1 MSHAIDRFFPFYGA
15 DFFESEKVA
24 CMSLAARGLYIGALW
39 RQWRTGGLPAD
50 PQLLARLLGVGLEEF
65 RQVWP
70 EVAPCFELVD
80 GRLQNRR
87 LELVRAEQLNGLEGK
102 IRGGRNGGLTR
113 AANERQ
119 ARELAAKHSLSLVT
133 GELEESSSNA
143 QANSKQ
149 YRREEKRIRDKNNLP
164 PTPSA
169 EGENPPKRSRK
180 RAGEP
185 WQTILERPEYIR
197 LRMSP
202 AFSTAWAEWI
212 EHCQTAGSKAKE
224 PSGPRAVA
232 MLNEAAQN
240 PERYAEALRQAIR
253 SNWQA
258 PHVEALQRRQQTV
271 EPRNAAQRNL
281 DNIRNSARQLGLL
294 TEHLS

>member
-50 PQLLARLLGVGLEEF
+50 PQLLARLLGVGLDEF

-87 LELVRAEQLNGLEGK
+87 LELVRAEQLDVLEGK
-102 IRGGRNGGLTR
+102 IRGGRNGGLQR

-149 YRREEKRIRDKNNLP
+149 DRREEKRIGEKNNLP

-169 EGENPPKRSRK
+169 EGEKPAKRR
-180 RAGEP
+180 RTGEP

-258 PHVEALQRRQQTV
+258 PHVESLQRRQQTV

>member
-50 PQLLARLLGVGLEEF
+50 PQLLARLLGVGLDEF

-87 LELVRAEQLNGLEGK
+87 LELVRAEQQATLEKRQSAGK
-102 IRGGRNGGLTR
+102 KGGEAR
-113 AANERQ
+113 AAKQRSSI
-119 ARELAAKHSLSLVT
+119 ATAT
-133 GELEESSSNA
+133 LEQCSSNA

-149 YRREEKRIRDKNNLP
+149 DRREEKRIGDKNNLP

-169 EGENPPKRSRK
+169 EGEKPAKRK

-185 WQTILERPEYIR
+185 WQTILERPELIR

-258 PHVEALQRRQQTV
+258 PHVEALQRRQQAA
-271 EPRNAAQRNL
+271 EPRNASQRNL
-281 DNIRNSARQLGLL
+281 DVIRNSARQLGLL